1 MNKLDQ
7 VTIMG
12 IPFINTYKEA
22 FVQLLDKRIQNK
34 EKTFVVTAN
43 PEIVMQAQE
52 DTAFMNHIQQAD
64 YVTADGIGIVKASEM
79 LGEPLP
85 DRITGYD
92 TMMNLLSIANDKHY
106 KIYMLGAKKETLDK
120 AVKRVESEFP
130 HAEIVGSHDGYFDW
144 ENNDIAEQMEETKP
158 DIVFVALGAPRQ
170 EKWIAEN
177 IDRFSHGVFMGI
189 GGSFDVLAGTVRRA
203 PKLWQNLNLEWL
215 YRLLK
220 QPSRWRRYLA
230 MPRFVIKIMK
240 MKSKR

>member
-52 DTAFMNHIQQAD
+52 DTSFMNHIQQAD

-130 HAEIVGSHDGYFDW
+130 YAEIVGSHDGYFDW

-158 DIVFVALGAPRQ
+158 DIVFVALGAPKQ

-177 IDRFSHGVFMGI
+177 IGRFPHGVFMGI
-189 GGSFDVLAGTVRRA
+189 GGSFDVLAGTVKRA
-203 PKLWQNLNLEWL
+203 PKFWQNLNLEWL